1 MNFLYRLPFVGKR
14 LMARKVA
21 REGGEMRSKTLRSQH
36 EKKYG
41 VSVGMHS
48 YGGCF
53 APDFN
58 TGGRV
63 VIGRYCSLAKNIH
76 YFGANHPIHSA
87 STSPYFYNRRFGFE
101 VQDVERSTLTIGH
114 DVWIGYGTIILSSCK
129 RIGNG
134 AVIGA
139 GAVVTKDVPPYTIVA
154 GNPARPI
161 RKRFTEETIA
171 KLEASRWYDLEPE
184 QLMEH
189 YGVMGDPAAFAA
201 IISEKF
207 GQETA

>member
-1 MNFLYRLPFVGKR
+1 MDFLYRLPFIGRR

-21 REGGEMRSKTLRSQH
+21 REGGEMRSLTLRKQYESRYQ
-36 EKKYG
+36 
-41 VSVGMHS
+41 VSVGLHS

-53 APDFN
+53 ATDFN

-76 YFGANHPIHSA
+76 YFGANHPIDHV
-87 STSPYFYNRRFGFE
+87 STSPYFYNRRFGFD

-114 DVWIGYGTIILSSCK
+114 DVWIGFGVTILSSCK
-129 RIGNG
+129 HIGNG

-139 GAVVTKDVPPYTIVA
+139 GAVVTKDVPPYTVVA
-154 GNPARPI
+154 GNPAKPI
-161 RKRFTEETIA
+161 RRRFDDGTIA
-171 KLEASRWYDLEPE
+171 QLEASRWYDLEPE

-189 YGVMGDPAAFAA
+189 YNIMGDPSGFAA
-201 IISEKF
+201 QISKQYGNQAE
-207 GQETA
+207 

>member
-1 MNFLYRLPFVGKR
+1 MDILYKLPFVGRR

-21 REGGEMRSKTLRSQH
+21 QEGGEMRSTTLRAQY
-36 EKKYG
+36 KNKYN

-58 TGGRV
+58 TGGHV

-76 YFGANHPIHSA
+76 YFGANHPMDHA
-87 STSPYFYNRRFGFE
+87 STSPYFYNRRFGFD
-101 VQDVERSTLTIGH
+101 VKDVERSTLTIDH

-129 RIGNG
+129 TIGNG

-161 RKRFTEETIA
+161 RKRFDEETVE
-171 KLEASRWYDLEPE
+171 KLEASRWFDLEPE
-184 QLMEH
+184 QLMEL
-189 YGVMGDPAAFAA
+189 YGVMGDPAGFAEQIGKQYGREA
-201 IISEKF
+201 E
-207 GQETA
+207 